1 MVGLLRERNH
11 PEEVIEL
18 TNTARSAQDAARALD
33 VAVGA
38 IVKTLVFVIEAENE
52 EIPVVALV
60 AGDKR
65 CNIDILLKLLNI
77 DGRVLRPDADK
88 VKLITGFSIGGVSPV
103 GLPSELDIIIDTSL
117 KRFETI
123 WSAAGH
129 THCVF
134 SATYEN
140 LNKIIKAV
148 ESDEIAS

>member
-1 MVGLLRERNH
+1 MATK
-11 PEEVIEL
+11 I
-18 TNTARSAQDAARALD
+18 AS
-33 VAVGA
+33 
-38 IVKTLVFVIEAENE
+38 
-52 EIPVVALV
+52 
-60 AGDKR
+60 
-65 CNIDILLKLLNI
+65 
-77 DGRVLRPDADK
+77 VLRGKHKPTYTPNVDCGDFVVVVNADK

-103 GLPSELDIIIDTSL
+103 GLPSELDLIIDTSL